1 MAILDLLVQL
11 EKSDFLDLLVQK
23 EQKVIVVLQDLQVE
37 LDLLEFKDTP
47 VKEDSKD
54 QSDQRV

>member
-1 MAILDLLVQL
+1 VAILDQLAQL
-11 EKSDFLDLLVQK
+11 EKSDFLGPLVQK
-23 EQKVIVVLQDLQVE
+23 EQRVIEVLQDLQVV
-37 LDLLEFKDTP
+37 LDLLVFKDTP